1 MLRELYRFAIR
12 TLQNPSAEA
21 AQMDVTRMA
30 IPDLGLL
37 VVLLLASFSLFMTAA
52 THVAVQRVKARA
64 GKRLVG
70 PTPPVSV
77 LKPLCGVDEGLYEN
91 LVSLARQ
98 DYPEFELVLGAED
111 PDDPALSVARALR
124 RDFPDV
130 KIRIVAGMPTL
141 GMNPKVSNLTTLT
154 ERAEHD
160 LLLIS
165 DSNVRPDPDYLRAL
179 VAELADP
186 RVGLVSSVLSGSG
199 GKSLGARLENLHL
212 ATYVARAVC
221 GADVLV
227 DHPCVIGKSML
238 FRRSDLERVGGFALV
253 RDVLAE
259 DYVLGQAFEA
269 AGLRV
274 ALSAHVLRTINVKR
288 SVSQFA
294 ARHLRWAQMRRR
306 LAARLYW
313 GEPLLYPGPLLLA
326 ILALLA
332 TGAEPHFV
340 SSQSLVRFSLLALA
354 AKYASDALLI
364 RLINGAFPRLSE
376 LPLMLLKDVGMWG
389 VWLAGAI
396 RRRVMWRGHAMLI
409 GEGSRLYPDHRQANR
424 EPAIARA

>member
-1 MLRELYRFAIR
+1 
-12 TLQNPSAEA
+12 
-21 AQMDVTRMA
+21 MA
-30 IPDLGLL
+30 IPDWGLL
-37 VVLLLASFSLFMTAA
+37 VVLLLTSFSLFMTGA
-52 THVAVQRVKARA
+52 THVAVQRVKARGA
-64 GKRLVG
+64 KRHSG
-70 PTPPVSV
+70 PMPPISV

-91 LVSLARQ
+91 LAALARQ

-111 PDDPALSVARALR
+111 PDDPALNVARAVR
-124 RDFPDV
+124 RDFPELE
-130 KIRIVAGMPTL
+130 IRIVVGMPSV
-141 GMNPKVSNLTTLT
+141 GMNPKVSNLSALS
-154 ERAEHD
+154 ERAAHD

-165 DSNVRPDPDYLRAL
+165 DSNVRPDPAYLRAL

-186 RVGLVSSVLSGSG
+186 RVGLVSSVLSGTG

-227 DHPCVIGKSML
+227 AHPCVIGKSML
-238 FRRSDLERVGGFALV
+238 FRRSHLEQVGGFALV

-288 SVSQFA
+288 SVGQFA

-313 GEPLLYPGPLLLA
+313 GEPLLYPGPLLLLV
-326 ILALLA
+326 LALLA
-332 TGAEPHFV
+332 SGAQVQFV
-340 SSQSLVRFSLLALA
+340 SNAWLSRLSLVALV
-354 AKYASDALLI
+354 AKYLSDAVLV
-364 RLINGAFPRLSE
+364 RLINGAFPRASE
-376 LPLMLLKDVGMWG
+376 LPLILIKDIGMWG

-396 RRRVMWRGHAMLI
+396 RRRVTWRGHTMLI
-409 GEGSRLYPDHRQANR
+409 GAGSRLYPDHRQANR
-424 EPAIARA
+424 EPAVARA

>member
-1 MLRELYRFAIR
+1 
-12 TLQNPSAEA
+12 
-21 AQMDVTRMA
+21 MDVTRMA
-30 IPDLGLL
+30 IPDWGLL
-37 VVLLLASFSLFMTAA
+37 VVLLLTSFSLFMTVA
-52 THVAVQRVKARA
+52 THVAVQRVKARGA
-64 GKRLVG
+64 KSRSG
-70 PTPPVSV
+70 PTPPISV

-124 RDFPDV
+124 RDFPDL
-130 KIRIVAGMPTL
+130 KIRIIAGMPTL
-141 GMNPKVSNLTTLT
+141 GMNPKVSNLHALS
-154 ERAEHD
+154 ERAEHE

-186 RVGLVSSVLSGSG
+186 RVGLVSSVLSGTG
-199 GKSLGARLENLHL
+199 GKSLGARLENIHL

-221 GADVLV
+221 GAEVLV
-227 DHPCVIGKSML
+227 AHPCVIGKSML
-238 FRRSDLERVGGFALV
+238 FRRSHLEKVGGFALV

-269 AGLRV
+269 AGFRV
-274 ALSAHVLRTINVKR
+274 ALSAHVLRTINVRR
-288 SVSQFA
+288 SVGQFA

-313 GEPLLYPGPLLLA
+313 VEPLLYPGPLLLLV
-326 ILALLA
+326 LALLA
-332 TGAEPHFV
+332 SGAQAHFV
-340 SSQSLVRFSLLALA
+340 SSAWLSRLSLLALVG
-354 AKYASDALLI
+354 KYLSDALLV
-364 RLINGAFPRLSE
+364 RLLNGAFPRPSE
-376 LPLMLLKDVGMWG
+376 LPLILLKDIGMWG
-389 VWLAGAI
+389 VWLAGAVQK
-396 RRRVMWRGHAMLI
+396 RVIWRGHAMLI
-409 GEGSRLYPDHRQANR
+409 GEGSRLYPDRSQADR

>member
-1 MLRELYRFAIR
+1 MLRELDRFAMR
-12 TLQNPSAEA
+12 ALQTRSAEA
-21 AQMDVTRMA
+21 EQMDLTRMA
-30 IPDLGLL
+30 IPDWGLL
-37 VVLLLASFSLFMTAA
+37 VVLLLASFSLFMTLA

-64 GKRLVG
+64 TRRRSG
-70 PTPPVSV
+70 PTPPISV

-91 LVSLARQ
+91 LASLARQ
-98 DYPEFELVLGAED
+98 DYPEFELLLGAED
-111 PDDPALSVARALR
+111 ADDPALCVARALR
-124 RDFPDV
+124 RDFPAV
-130 KIRIVAGMPTL
+130 KIRIIAGMPTI
-141 GMNPKVSNLTTLT
+141 GMNPKVSNLSALS

-179 VAELADP
+179 VTELADP

-227 DHPCVIGKSML
+227 AHPCVIGKSML
-238 FRRSDLERVGGFALV
+238 FRRSHLEKVGGFDLV

-274 ALSAHVLRTINVKR
+274 ALSAHILRTINVKR
-288 SVSQFA
+288 SLAQFA

-306 LAARLYW
+306 LAARLYCC
-313 GEPLLYPGPLLLA
+313 EPLLYPGPLLLLV
-326 ILALLA
+326 LALLA
-332 TGAEPHFV
+332 SGASVQFV
-340 SSQSLVRFSLLALA
+340 SSQWLARLSVLSLAG
-354 AKYASDALLI
+354 KYLSDALLI
-364 RLINGAFPRLSE
+364 RLINGAYPRLSE

-389 VWLAGAI
+389 VWVAGAL
-396 RRRVMWRGHAMLI
+396 RRRVVWRGHAMVI
-409 GEGSRLYPDHRQANR
+409 GEGSRLYPDRRQANR
-424 EPAIARA
+424 EPAVARA

>member
-1 MLRELYRFAIR
+1 
-12 TLQNPSAEA
+12 
-21 AQMDVTRMA
+21 MDVTRMA
-30 IPDLGLL
+30 IEDWGLL
-37 VVLLLASFSLFMTAA
+37 VVSLLASFSLFMTVA
-52 THVAVQRVKARA
+52 THVAVLRVKARA
-64 GKRLVG
+64 VKRRSG
-70 PTPPVSV
+70 PMPPISV

-91 LVSLARQ
+91 LVSLVRQ
-98 DYPEFELVLGAED
+98 DYPAFELVLGAED

-124 RDFPDV
+124 RDFPEV
-130 KIRIVAGMPTL
+130 KIRIVAGMPIL
-141 GMNPKVSNLTTLT
+141 GMNPKVSNLSALSA
-154 ERAEHD
+154 RAAHE

-179 VAELADP
+179 AAELADP
-186 RVGLVSSVLSGSG
+186 RVGLVSSVLSGTG

-227 DHPCVIGKSML
+227 AHPCVIGKSML
-238 FRRSDLERVGGFALV
+238 FRRSHLELVGGFGLV

-274 ALSAHVLRTINVKR
+274 ALSAHVLRTINVRR
-288 SVSQFA
+288 SVGQFA

-313 GEPLLYPGPLLLA
+313 GEPLLYPGPLLLLV
-326 ILALLA
+326 LALLA
-332 TGAEPHFV
+332 SGAQAPIV
-340 SSQSLVRFSLLALA
+340 NSQWLVRISALALLA
-354 AKYASDALLI
+354 KYLSDACLI

-376 LPLMLLKDVGMWG
+376 LPLMLLKDIGMWG
-389 VWLAGAI
+389 VWLVGAV
-396 RRRVMWRGHAMLI
+396 RRRVTWRGHVMLI
-409 GEGSRLYPDHRQANR
+409 GEGSRLYPDQRPPNR
-424 EPAIARA
+424 EPAVARA

>member
-1 MLRELYRFAIR
+1 
-12 TLQNPSAEA
+12 
-21 AQMDVTRMA
+21 MDVTRLA
-30 IPDLGLL
+30 IPDWGLL
-37 VVLLLASFSLFMTAA
+37 IVLLLASFSLFMTAA
-52 THVAVQRVKARA
+52 THVAVQRVKARGA
-64 GKRLVG
+64 RRRSG
-70 PTPPVSV
+70 PTPPISV

-111 PDDPALSVARALR
+111 PDDPALGVARALR
-124 RDFPDV
+124 RDFPEQ
-130 KIRIVAGMPTL
+130 KIRIVAGMPSL
-141 GMNPKVSNLTTLT
+141 GMNPKVSNLSALS
-154 ERAEHD
+154 ERAEHE

-186 RVGLVSSVLSGSG
+186 RVGLVSSVLSGTG

-227 DHPCVIGKSML
+227 AHPCVIGKSML
-238 FRRSDLERVGGFALV
+238 FRRSHLDKIGGFALV

-274 ALSAHVLRTINVKR
+274 ALSAHVLRTINVRR
-288 SVSQFA
+288 SVRQFA

-306 LAARLYW
+306 LATRLYW
-313 GEPLLYPGPLLLA
+313 GEPLLYPGPLLVLA
-326 ILALLA
+326 LALLA
-332 TGAEPHFV
+332 SGAQLHFV
-340 SSQSLVRFSLLALA
+340 SSSWLARLSVLSLLA
-354 AKYASDALLI
+354 KYSSDALLI
-364 RLINGAFPRLSE
+364 RAINGAFPRVSE
-376 LPLMLLKDVGMWG
+376 LPLMLLKDIGMWG
-389 VWLAGAI
+389 VWLAGAL
-396 RRRVMWRGHAMLI
+396 RRRVVWRGHAMLI
-409 GEGSRLYPDHRQANR
+409 GGGSRLYPDHRQANR
-424 EPAIARA
+424 EPAVAQA

>member
-1 MLRELYRFAIR
+1 
-12 TLQNPSAEA
+12 
-21 AQMDVTRMA
+21 MDVTRMA
-30 IPDLGLL
+30 IPDWGLL
-37 VVLLLASFSLFMTAA
+37 VVLLFASFSLFMTAA
-52 THVAVQRVKARA
+52 THLAVQRVKARA
-64 GKRLVG
+64 VKRGTG
-70 PTPPVSV
+70 PTPPISV

-111 PDDPALSVARALR
+111 ADDPALCVARALR
-124 RDFPDV
+124 RDFPEV
-130 KIRIVAGMPTL
+130 KIRIVAGMPSV
-141 GMNPKVSNLTTLT
+141 GMNPKVSNLSALS

-186 RVGLVSSVLSGSG
+186 RVALVSSVLSGTG
-199 GKSLGARLENLHL
+199 GKSLGARLENIHL

-221 GADVLV
+221 GADVLIA
-227 DHPCVIGKSML
+227 HKCVIGKSML
-238 FRRSDLERVGGFALV
+238 FKRSHLEQVGGFGLV

-288 SVSQFA
+288 SLGQFA

-313 GEPLLYPGPLLLA
+313 GEPLLYPGPLLLLV
-326 ILALLA
+326 LALLA
-332 TGAEPHFV
+332 SGAHAHFV
-340 SSQSLVRFSLLALA
+340 SDQWLVRLSVLGLA
-354 AKYASDALLI
+354 AKYLSDALLI

-376 LPLMLLKDVGMWG
+376 LPLMLLKDIGMWG
-389 VWLAGAI
+389 VWVAGAL
-396 RRRVMWRGHAMLI
+396 RRRVVWRGHAMVI
-409 GEGSRLYPDHRQANR
+409 GEGSRLYPDQRQADR
-424 EPAIARA
+424 EPAVARA